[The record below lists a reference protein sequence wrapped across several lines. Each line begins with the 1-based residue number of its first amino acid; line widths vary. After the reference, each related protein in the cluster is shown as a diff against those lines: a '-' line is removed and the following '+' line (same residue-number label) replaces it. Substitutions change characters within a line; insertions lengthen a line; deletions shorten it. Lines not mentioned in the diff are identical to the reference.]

1 MLYAKTGIKMMTGV
15 PGSKSMV
22 QLHSRSLASSVL
34 LAVTAVLAC
43 SLLTSVTPLHA
54 THSIFATAFIPAVLA
69 SAWYGGAVFGLIA
82 TALSSAFMIYFVLG
96 PIHSFAINATED
108 FARVRAFVVV
118 GICIS
123 LGVTLQ
129 RRIRDAALENAER
142 LHTTLESI
150 GDAVTVTDVSGSI
163 TMMNA
168 VAERLTA
175 WPAADAIGHP
185 LRTVFHIIHEKSRKD
200 VTGLLDA
207 ERNPLIINMPDRSV
221 LVSRDGAEHPI
232 EASVSLIREGTR
244 VYGVVLVFRDVSIQR
259 QHQREI
265 EDAARQHQ
273 EIARQ
278 RELLLK
284 RERAALAQAEATN
297 QMKDEFFA
305 MVSHELRTPLTAIL
319 GWTPLILKEQ
329 VGPDT
334 MRMGLSSIQR
344 NAKLQLKLVEDLLD
358 VSRITTGALH
368 LERRLA
374 DINTVIASAIDTV
387 RVGVEEKKIS
397 LTFKP
402 MQCPLVYLDPIR
414 CQQVFCNL
422 LSNAIKFTP
431 QGGHIRVNVISGG
444 ETLQVQVA
452 DDGLGFSPDFE
463 PRLFERFQQADRKT
477 SRHGLGLGLS
487 IVRHIVELHDGTV
500 EGHSR
505 GLHKGA
511 TFVVNLPTKTTAT
524 LPNEYLN
531 DVQTA

>member
-1 MLYAKTGIKMMTGV
+1 
-15 PGSKSMV
+15 
-22 QLHSRSLASSVL
+22 
-34 LAVTAVLAC
+34 
-43 SLLTSVTPLHA
+43 
-54 THSIFATAFIPAVLA
+54 
-69 SAWYGGAVFGLIA
+69 
-82 TALSSAFMIYFVLG
+82 
-96 PIHSFAINATED
+96 
-108 FARVRAFVVV
+108 
-118 GICIS
+118 
-123 LGVTLQ
+123 
-129 RRIRDAALENAER
+129 
-142 LHTTLESI
+142 
-150 GDAVTVTDVSGSI
+150 
-163 TMMNA
+163 
-168 VAERLTA
+168 
-175 WPAADAIGHP
+175 
-185 LRTVFHIIHEKSRKD
+185 
-200 VTGLLDA
+200 
-207 ERNPLIINMPDRSV
+207 
-221 LVSRDGAEHPI
+221 
-232 EASVSLIREGTR
+232 
-244 VYGVVLVFRDVSIQR
+244 
-259 QHQREI
+259 
-265 EDAARQHQ
+265 
-273 EIARQ
+273 
-278 RELLLK
+278 
-284 RERAALAQAEATN
+284 
-297 QMKDEFFA
+297 MKDEFFA

-334 MRMGLSSIQR
+334 LRMGLSSIQR

-358 VSRITTGALH
+358 VSRITTGALR
-368 LERRLA
+368 LERRLT
-374 DINTVIASAIDTV
+374 DINAVVSSAIDTV
-387 RVGVEEKKIS
+387 RVGLEEKKIN

-431 QGGHIRVNVISGG
+431 QGGHIRVDVISGD

-511 TFVVNLPTKTTAT
+511 TFVVNLPIKTTAT

>member
-1 MLYAKTGIKMMTGV
+1 MLYLKTRITMMTGV

-22 QLHSRSLASSVL
+22 HHSRSLASSAL

-43 SLLTSVTPLHA
+43 SLLTSVTPLHS

-69 SAWYGGAVFGLIA
+69 SAWYGGAAFGLIA
-82 TALSSAFMIYFVLG
+82 TALSSAFMMYFVMP

-108 FARVRAFVVV
+108 FARICAFIVV

-123 LGVTLQ
+123 LGITMQ

-150 GDAVTVTDVSGSI
+150 GDAVTVTDISGSI

-175 WPAADAIGHP
+175 WPASEAIGRP
-185 LRTVFHIIHEKSRKD
+185 LRSVFHIIHEKSRKD
-200 VTGLLDA
+200 ALGLLDA
-207 ERNPLIINMPDRSV
+207 ERNLVINMPDRSV
-221 LVSRDGAEHPI
+221 LVSRDGTEHPI

-273 EIARQ
+273 EIAKQ

-334 MRMGLSSIQR
+334 LRMGLSSIQR

-358 VSRITTGALH
+358 VSRITTGALR

-374 DINTVIASAIDTV
+374 DINTVITSAIDTV
-387 RVGVEEKKIS
+387 RVGVEEKNIQ
-397 LTFKP
+397 LTFRP
-402 MQCPLVYLDPIR
+402 AQCPLVYLDPIR

-431 QGGHIRVNVISGG
+431 EGGHIRVDVISCA
-444 ETLQVQVA
+444 ETLQIQVA
-452 DDGLGFSPDFE
+452 DDGLGFSPEFE

-477 SRHGLGLGLS
+477 SRHGLGLGLA

-511 TFVVNLPTKTTAT
+511 TFIVNLPIKTTAT

-531 DVQTA
+531 DAQTA